1 MKLTYRGVA
10 YEYSPIPV
18 EMTPGEIGG
27 KYRGV
32 AWRRYHPE
40 SVPVSQMFAQL
51 KYRGVA
57 YCIGDPQKIQRKE
70 DIVTSQERYAATTQ
84 KVNNPF
90 KSRDELNKT
99 HLSNIR
105 KNLERRLQLAKQRGD
120 ANLIYLLE
128 EEAKQIAFG

>member
-18 EMTPGEIGG
+18 EMTPDELDG
-27 KYRGV
+27 KYRGIP
-32 AWRRYHPE
+32 WRRYQPE
-40 SVPVSQMFAQL
+40 SVPMSQSFAQL

-57 YCIGDPQKIQRKE
+57 YCIGDPQKIQDNE
-70 DIVTSQERYAATTQ
+70 DAVSLQERYAATTQ
-84 KVNNPF
+84 KIYNPF
-90 KSRDELNKT
+90 KSRDELANA
-99 HLSNIR
+99 HLANIR

-120 ANLIYLLE
+120 TNLIDLLE